1 MLFSIDFMLKVFDIT
16 FVLHD
21 MESNRMAFREK
32 IHWVTLVTMIL
43 AFGWYFLAYPW
54 QVADSPAGVWA
65 TAGLLVPVT
74 IAIIVAMTVAT
85 AVLAIRNRAEVNAR
99 EDERDRSFHLRG
111 THYAYYP
118 LVVGIWVN
126 IFLIFR
132 SPGRKRSALLNA
144 FTDSACSSA
153 STSAVPSVSQA
164 CADSGFLSAISA

>member
-1 MLFSIDFMLKVFDIT
+1 
-16 FVLHD
+16 
-21 MESNRMAFREK
+21 MAFREK

-85 AVLAIRNRAEVNAR
+85 AFLAIRNRAEVDLK
-99 EDERDRSFHLRG
+99 EDERDRSFHMRG

-118 LVVGIWVN
+118 LVVGIWIN
-126 IFLIFR
+126 ILLIFW
-132 SPGRKRSALLNA
+132 GVGQAQQLNLMLA
-144 FTDSACSSA
+144 TLVAA
-153 STSAVPSVSQA
+153 ELVRIGTQLYLYRR
-164 CADSGFLSAISA
+164 GY